1 MAHKR
6 GAPEGYPRGRAACGL
21 QESEPQESGGHAGQ
35 GVHRKHRSGRGE
47 GACVSVCVSVCVKE
61 KHQVVQKQVARVS

>member
-6 GAPEGYPRGRAACGL
+6 GAPEDYPRGRAACGL

-35 GVHRKHRSGRGE
+35 GVPSKHRSGRGK
-47 GACVSVCVSVCVKE
+47 GACVSVCVYGVKE
-61 KHQVVQKQVARVS
+61 KHQVVQRQVARVS